1 MTVQETESIP
11 AFANLVDLASE
22 RIGGHALAA
31 NDEFFASRDNLLKP
45 GRGVFIPDKYTDR
58 GKWMDG
64 WETRRRRDEG
74 HDWCVI
80 RLGRP
85 GVIRGVDID
94 TNHFIGNHPEHASI
108 DAATGRPDAA
118 PDNLEWSEVLPKVAL
133 GPGCRNLFPVESERR
148 WTHLRLNIY
157 PDGGVARFRAY
168 GYAVPALRKDLD
180 DEIDLACVENGGVA
194 ILCSDQRFGQM
205 NNMLMPGVP
214 VNMGDGW
221 ETRRRRGHGFD
232 WAVVRLG
239 SKAAIYRLEVD
250 TTHFKGNYPGRCSIE
265 ACLSPGAP
273 LEDFD
278 PSTCTWTQ
286 IVSEKALEPDRVHTF
301 TLSPGERSPFT
312 HVRLNIFPDGG
323 VARFRVFG
331 RPVIE

>member
-1 MTVQETESIP
+1 MSSETENIP
-11 AFANLVDLASE
+11 AFANLVDLAAE
-22 RIGGHALAA
+22 RLGGSALEA
-31 NDEFFASRDNLLKP
+31 NDEFFAPKENLLKP
-45 GRGVFIPDKYTDR
+45 GRGVFVPDKYTDR

-85 GVIRGVDID
+85 GVIRGLDID
-94 TNHFIGNHPEHASI
+94 TNHFIGNQPEHASV
-108 DAATGRPDAA
+108 DAAVGRQDAA
-118 PDNLEWSEVLPKVAL
+118 PDNLEWTELLPKVSL
-133 GPGCRNLFPVESERR
+133 GPGCRNLFPAESERR

-168 GYAVPALRKDLD
+168 GYAVPSLRNGSD
-180 DEIDLACVENGGVA
+180 DDIDLACVTNGGVA

-205 NNMLMPGVP
+205 NNMLMPGAP

-221 ETRRRRGHGFD
+221 ETQRRRGPGFD

-239 SKAAIYRLEVD
+239 SRATINRFEVD

-265 ACLSPGAP
+265 ACFAPGAP

-278 PSTCTWTQ
+278 ASTCSWTE
-286 IVSEKALEPDRVHTF
+286 IISEKALEPDRVNTF
-301 TLSPGERSPFT
+301 TLSPGRRGPFT

-323 VARFRVFG
+323 VARFRAFG
-331 RPVIE
+331 RLDND